1 MDPATATLLTTLGAQ
16 FLASVLS
23 PSPPQ
28 LTQAQI
34 AAILEQKR
42 QQEAAATQRAWLIGG
57 GLAAAALVAYLVISR
72 K

>member
-1 MDPATATLLTTLGAQ
+1 MDPATATLITTLGES
-16 FLASVLS
+16 FLSSIFTPAT
-23 PSPPQ
+23 PQ
-28 LTQAQI
+28 LSQAQI

-42 QQEAAATQRAWLIGG
+42 QQEAATQRAWLIGG